1 MMKKTTL
8 ALAISAAAMA
18 ATPAFATNGDVLIGL
33 GAQSRA
39 LGGTG
44 TAAFYGSENAL
55 TNPALLVKAKKTEI
69 SFGGTLFKPTVNT
82 GYPSMNYSHTSKA
95 DTNVIPEVSIVNPE
109 GSWAWGIGMFGSAGM
124 GVDHSGEAY
133 LMQAQS
139 TLQLMKFVPSVAFN
153 VGKGVSLG
161 AGLVLQ
167 YGALDINYKM
177 NADDSADGSQE
188 YNVGSGMDQDFGLG
202 FILGAAFDLNENL
215 TVGVS
220 YDSPISMKYK
230 GQLSTA
236 SGPFV
241 SYGLFSAPMSDKLEQ
256 PAVWGAGIAYTTGPW
271 MATVDYKNIKW
282 GDAKGYKEF
291 GWEDQSVV
299 ALGIKYTGNGYWL
312 GAGFN
317 HGSNPIKKNSASGAL
332 TPGTAQAAGATLN
345 MFNYLFFPATVEN
358 HFTLGGGYKLTSKM
372 TIDAALTYAP
382 EVSDTV
388 SALGFSNANDGNP
401 ANNAPVAVDMK
412 TKHSQVAYT
421 VSLRYEF

>member
-8 ALAISAAAMA
+8 ALAISAAAMV
-18 ATPAFATNGDVLIGL
+18 ATPAFATNGDALIGL

-69 SFGGTLFKPTVNT
+69 SFGGTLFKPSVNT
-82 GYPSMNYSHTSKA
+82 GYPAMNYDHTSKA
-95 DTNVIPEVSIVNPE
+95 DTNVIPEISIVNPD
-109 GSWAWGIGMFGSAGM
+109 GGQWAWGIGMFGSAGM
-124 GVDHSGEAY
+124 GVDHSGEPM
-133 LMQAQS
+133 LMDAQS

-153 VGKGVSLG
+153 VGNGLSLG
-161 AGLVLQ
+161 GGVVLQ

-177 NADDSADGSQE
+177 DVDNADGDNNPNTGRDT
-188 YNVGSGMDQDFGLG
+188 VGSGMSQDFGLG
-202 FILGAAFDLNENL
+202 FILGAAFDINENL

-220 YDSPISMKYK
+220 YDSPISMKYDN
-230 GQLSTA
+230 QLSAA
-236 SGPFV
+236 SQPFANF
-241 SYGLFSAPMSDKLEQ
+241 GLFPAAMSDKLEQ
-256 PAVWGAGIAYTTGPW
+256 PAVLGAGIAYTTGPW

-291 GWEDQSVV
+291 GWEDQSVI
-299 ALGIKYTGNGYWL
+299 ALGVKYTGAGYWL

-317 HGSNPIKKNSASGAL
+317 HGSNPIKKNAASGNVF
-332 TPGTAQAAGATLN
+332 TPAPNQPSAGNAALN

-358 HFTLGGGYKLTSKM
+358 QFTLGGGYKVSNKM
-372 TIDAALTYAP
+372 TVDAALTYAP

-388 SALGFSNANDGNP
+388 KVPEFVSNTF
-401 ANNAPVAVDMK
+401 VDMK
-412 TKHSQVAYT
+412 TKHSQVGYT

>member
-8 ALAISAAAMA
+8 ALAISAAAVA
-18 ATPAFATNGDVLIGL
+18 ATPAFATNGDALLGL

-69 SFGGTLFKPTVNT
+69 SFGGTLFKPNVNS
-82 GYPSMNYSHTSKA
+82 GYPAMNYDHTSKA
-95 DTNVIPEVSIVNPE
+95 DTNVIPEVSIVNPD
-109 GSWAWGIGMFGSAGM
+109 GGQWAWGVGMFGSAGM
-124 GVDHSGEAY
+124 GVDHSGEAN
-133 LMQAQS
+133 LMDAQS

-153 VGKGVSLG
+153 VGNGVSLG
-161 AGLVLQ
+161 GGLVLQ

-177 NADDSADGSQE
+177 DTNRDGTPDT
-188 YNVGSGMDQDFGLG
+188 VGTGMDQDFGVG

-215 TVGVS
+215 TLGIS
-220 YDSPISMKYK
+220 YDSAISMTYK

-236 SGPFV
+236 SQPFV
-241 SYGLFSAPMSDKLEQ
+241 GAGLFPAAMSDKLEQ
-256 PAVWGAGIAYTTGPW
+256 PAVLGVGIAYASGPW

-282 GDAKGYKEF
+282 SDAKGYKDF
-291 GWEDQSVV
+291 GWDDQSVI
-299 ALGIKYTGNGYWL
+299 ALGVKYTGNGYWI

-317 HGSNPIKKNSASGAL
+317 HGSNPIKKNPASGVLYTA
-332 TPGTAQAAGATLN
+332 PGVANQPSAAGAALN

-358 HFTLGGGYKLTSKM
+358 HFTLGGGYKVSDKL

-388 SALGFSNANDGNP
+388 KVPMFPNALAPQGGF
-401 ANNAPVAVDMK
+401 VDMK
-412 TKHSQVAYT
+412 TKHSQMGYT
-421 VSLRYEF
+421 VSLRYQF